1 MSDNKVRIDRIQRDI
16 EELAKFSCVKG
27 IGCTRFTYTKEW
39 CGARDYIISEMKN
52 IGLKVYEDPVGII
65 VGVLEG
71 KDSSKPIVMTGSHF
85 DTVKTGGRFDGIAGT
100 VAALEVARVMQE
112 EGFVP
117 ECNIE
122 FVALPEEEGARFG
135 KGLFGSRAMCG
146 KISNDE
152 LNIYK
157 DEKGV
162 SFAQAIREYGLD
174 PSKVGEAVRKPGSIK
189 AFIELHIEQGPILE
203 NEKIN
208 VGIVESVA
216 GLRIFDVFVNGRSDH
231 AGNTPLTMRADSFLA
246 SAKAVCAGTEKALE
260 IGENTVFTCGYID
273 VKPGAF
279 NIVANETHFQIDCR
293 SRNLENVDKVINV
306 VRESLDESCA
316 QNQGLSYEIKE
327 KISMKEVLMN
337 EKIKSLMESEAAKA
351 GISTRRMLSG
361 AAHDAMVMG
370 SICDV
375 AMIFVPSRGG
385 RSHVPEEWTDYE
397 DIQKGTELLYRTV
410 KSLASK

>member
-1 MSDNKVRIDRIQRDI
+1 MLNSKVRVDRIQRDI
-16 EELAKFSCVKG
+16 EELAKFSSVNG

-39 CGARDYIISEMKN
+39 CCARDYIMSEMRKL
-52 IGLKVYEDPVGII
+52 GLKVYEDPVGII
-65 VGVLEG
+65 VGILEG
-71 KDSSKPIVMTGSHF
+71 RDTSKPIVMTGSHL
-85 DTVKTGGRFDGIAGT
+85 DTVKTGGRFDGMAGT
-100 VAALEVARVMQE
+100 VASLEVARVMKE
-112 EGFVP
+112 EGFIP

-146 KISNDE
+146 KVSDEE

-157 DEKGV
+157 DENGI
-162 SFAQAIREYGLD
+162 SFAQAMREYGLD
-174 PSKVGEAVRKPGSIK
+174 PSKASKAIRKSGSIK

-208 VGIVESVA
+208 IGIVDSVA
-216 GLRIFDVFVNGRSDH
+216 GLRIFDVFVYGRSDH

-246 SAKAVCAGTEKALE
+246 SAKAVYDGTQKALE
-260 IGENTVFTCGYID
+260 IGENTVFTCGYIN

-279 NIVANETHFQIDCR
+279 NIVTNETHFQIDCR
-293 SRNLENVDKVINV
+293 SRNLENVDKVIKA
-306 VRESLDESCA
+306 VRESLDLSCV
-316 QNQGLSYEIKE
+316 QNLGLNYEIKE

-337 EKIKSLMESEAAKA
+337 ESIKMLMENEATKA

-397 DIQKGTELLYRTV
+397 DIRKGTELLYRTV
-410 KSLASK
+410 KNLASK